1 VFVLTLLWL
10 SRHNK
15 DLTVIDYVL
24 IMGMAIKFLL
34 VLECVIAFFAVTAL
48 WLMAV
53 PMLPISLML
62 MVTEGGDSYVLV
74 ALTLLGGLGL
84 CGVLQLLLA
93 ILLPAKVRIQWRYM
107 IFYIVSGV
115 TALAIAGLTMPVS
128 NLYHVLIFLMP
139 ILVTL
144 HFCYLARA
152 ITTQYLQ
159 KELHKTNEM
168 VQ

>member
-1 VFVLTLLWL
+1 M
-10 SRHNK
+10 R
-15 DLTVIDYVL
+15 I
-24 IMGMAIKFLL
+24 AINFLL
-34 VLECVIAFFAVTAL
+34 ILECVIAFFGVTTL

-53 PMLPISLML
+53 AMLPISLML

-74 ALTLLGGLGL
+74 AITLLGGLGL
-84 CGVLQLLLA
+84 WGVLQLLLA
-93 ILLPAKVRIQWRYM
+93 ILIPAKVMIEWRYL

-115 TALAIAGLTMPVS
+115 TALVMAGLSMPIS

-152 ITTQYLQ
+152 ITTQHLQ
-159 KELHKTNEM
+159 NELHKINEM

>member
-1 VFVLTLLWL
+1 M
-10 SRHNK
+10 R
-15 DLTVIDYVL
+15 
-24 IMGMAIKFLL
+24 MAIKFLL
-34 VLECVIAFFAVTAL
+34 ILECVIAFFGVTAL

-53 PMLPISLML
+53 SMLPISLML

-74 ALTLLGGLGL
+74 AITLLGGLGL
-84 CGVLQLLLA
+84 WGVLQLLLL
-93 ILLPAKVRIQWRYM
+93 ILIPAKVMIEWRY
-107 IFYIVSGV
+107 INFYIVSGV
-115 TALAIAGLTMPVS
+115 TALVMAGFRMPIS

-159 KELHKTNEM
+159 NELHKINEM

>member
-1 VFVLTLLWL
+1 M
-10 SRHNK
+10 
-15 DLTVIDYVL
+15 IDYLL
-24 IMGMAIKFLL
+24 IMRIAIKFLL
-34 VLECVIAFFAVTAL
+34 ILECVIAFFGVTTL

-53 PMLPISLML
+53 AMLPISLVL

-74 ALTLLGGLGL
+74 AITLLGGLGL
-84 CGVLQLLLA
+84 WGVLQLLLA
-93 ILLPAKVRIQWRYM
+93 ILIPAKVMIEWRYL

-115 TALAIAGLTMPVS
+115 TALVMAGLSMPIS

-152 ITTQYLQ
+152 ITTQHLQ
-159 KELHKTNEM
+159 NELHKINEM

>member
-1 VFVLTLLWL
+1 M
-10 SRHNK
+10 R
-15 DLTVIDYVL
+15 I
-24 IMGMAIKFLL
+24 AINFLL
-34 VLECVIAFFAVTAL
+34 VLACVIAFFGVTTL

-53 PMLPISLML
+53 AMLPISLML

-74 ALTLLGGLGL
+74 AITLLGGLGL
-84 CGVLQLLLA
+84 WGVLQLLLL
-93 ILLPAKVRIQWRYM
+93 ILIPAKVMIEWRYL

-115 TALAIAGLTMPVS
+115 TALVMAGLSMPIS

-152 ITTQYLQ
+152 ITTQHLQ
-159 KELHKTNEM
+159 NELHKINEM